1 MGKFPIALLVTVSQL
16 FVIGWIRADEQ
27 VRQIQEELLKRHL
40 FFGNADGVLTPAL
53 VTALSRYQN
62 KKGFPVTGLLDSQTC
77 ASLGIPDINPR
88 VPPTPFVVVQTG
100 DVRGMNG
107 ELLPNSM
114 PLFVWTDAIS
124 RVDAQP
130 IDNPSSA
137 APLAKKPEK
146 DSQSAG
152 KSVKSQAR
160 TSGRRA
166 KPHRETNPFVLAYQ
180 TVDHA
185 LKAMFSDT
193 PANKKRAPR
202 KRG

>member
-1 MGKFPIALLVTVSQL
+1 M
-16 FVIGWIRADEQ
+16 
-27 VRQIQEELLKRHL
+27 
-40 FFGNADGVLTPAL
+40 
-53 VTALSRYQN
+53 
-62 KKGFPVTGLLDSQTC
+62 
-77 ASLGIPDINPR
+77 GIPDINLR
-88 VPPTPFVVVQTG
+88 VAPTPFVVVQTG

-114 PLFVWTDAIS
+114 PLFAWTDAVS

-130 IDNPSSA
+130 IDNSSSA
-137 APLAKKPEK
+137 AALAKKPEK
-146 DSQSAG
+146 DFQSAG
-152 KSVKSQAR
+152 KSVKPQAR

-193 PANKKRAPR
+193 QANKKRAPK
-202 KRG
+202 KRE